1 MQVMMTD
8 SRGTTM
14 VMMNSED
21 SGWWLVCINVHVLQ
35 GSEFRSA
42 TKDMGLVQD
51 PDIKDD
57 IELYDG
63 EKKRKY
69 RRTRINLPPNSLL
82 SYGGFVCVCQRDLD
96 DIWFWGI
103 THDLFVLRE
112 PLPCHSLFEARFDK
126 IYHSSS
132 FLDVSVLE
140 TISREPFPNNE
151 ELSDHHP
158 VDARFK

>member
-1 MQVMMTD
+1 MQGMMTD

-42 TKDMGLVQD
+42 TKDMGWVED
-51 PDIKDD
+51 PDTEDD
-57 IELYDG
+57 IEVYDG

-82 SYGGFVCVCQRDLD
+82 SYGGFVCVC
-96 DIWFWGI
+96 
-103 THDLFVLRE
+103 
-112 PLPCHSLFEARFDK
+112 
-126 IYHSSS
+126 
-132 FLDVSVLE
+132 
-140 TISREPFPNNE
+140 
-151 ELSDHHP
+151 
-158 VDARFK
+158 